1 MCCNFQQIEMN
12 EIEEAVENRI
22 EFNEIDYTIIR
33 ANFLC
38 LNESFFN
45 FPIICHLFFINVFR
59 NYITKR
65 KQISNIIIY
74 ILLSFYCKSQSQ
86 KFRFICA
93 HNTHAY
99 PSNLLFIVFN
109 VKAFS
114 VKFNFN
120 SIQFSSFIVFVIFCN
135 LIQCP
140 AYIHAQHIIYNIQ
153 YLTIFIQTSNIP
165 KLQKRFSKCLYQ
177 RLD

>member
-1 MCCNFQQIEMN
+1 MN